1 MNCQDQAELEKLL
14 PPDDPL
20 KRVPS
25 NRFQV
30 FKTEPPDDSELE
42 IQIKPKSASEPPPPK
57 NVIERKS
64 SSTGRFMVM
73 TDNSNLNCVA
83 ENETSNIRHGEEDYR
98 TREDGA
104 PSCEP
109 VIPSRSKGV
118 HFSVGDKNHEE
129 DRKREQAETNTTINL
144 KSWRNMKTLE
154 HPPIMD
160 FYRNSVDIAD
170 GGGAVRPSML
180 QLIHGDRSIPEEIE
194 IEGFKKQNDELVEGQ
209 IEKRPSKSHMEK
221 FSPPPM
227 QARVKFGWIQGVF
240 VRCLLNIFGV
250 MLYLRIS
257 WVAGQAGIG
266 LGSMIVLLASFVTSI
281 TAISTCAI
289 CTNGDVKGG
298 GAYFL
303 ISRSL
308 GPEFGGSIGLIF
320 SVANAV
326 GAAMYIVG
334 FAETVRDLLREA
346 GLRIIDA
353 DMWDVRIVGFAT
365 CVVLM
370 AVVFIGTEF
379 ESKMQ
384 IGLLMILVASIIDY
398 MIGSVFPPNE
408 TMIVRGATGYSLNTL
423 LDNLLPAFRGED
435 FFSVFAVYFP
445 AATGIMAGANISG
458 DLADPQ
464 RAIPIGTLLAIG
476 VTTVIY
482 LATVWMTGSTCVRKP
497 ICKLSWIKQRKTD
510 DQDDL
515 EFILMTLNAKGVT
528 ALERLTAAQYPLAS
542 KRRATTTEA
551 TERKRGATFG
561 QTLS

>member
-1 MNCQDQAELEKLL
+1 
-14 PPDDPL
+14 
-20 KRVPS
+20 
-25 NRFQV
+25 
-30 FKTEPPDDSELE
+30 
-42 IQIKPKSASEPPPPK
+42 
-57 NVIERKS
+57 
-64 SSTGRFMVM
+64 
-73 TDNSNLNCVA
+73 
-83 ENETSNIRHGEEDYR
+83 
-98 TREDGA
+98 
-104 PSCEP
+104 
-109 VIPSRSKGV
+109 
-118 HFSVGDKNHEE
+118 
-129 DRKREQAETNTTINL
+129 
-144 KSWRNMKTLE
+144 MKTIE

-160 FYRNSVDIAD
+160 FYRNSVDVAD
-170 GGGAVRPSML
+170 GSGAVRPSML
-180 QLIHGDRSIPEEIE
+180 QLIHGDKSIPEEIE

-209 IEKRPSKSHMEK
+209 IEKRPSRSQMEK
-221 FSPPPM
+221 FAPPPT

-266 LGSMIVLLASFVTSI
+266 LGSMIVLLASLVTSI

-334 FAETVRDLLREA
+334 FAETVRDLLRESS
-346 GLRIIDA
+346 LHIIDA

-365 CVVLM
+365 CIVLM
-370 AVVFIGTEF
+370 GIVFIGTAF

-384 IGLLMILVASIIDY
+384 IGLLVILVVSIVDY
-398 MIGSVFPPNE
+398 MVGSVFPPNE
-408 TMIVRGATGYSLNTL
+408 SMTVRGATGYSLNTML
-423 LDNLLPAFRGED
+423 ENLWPSFRGED

-482 LATVWMTGSTCVRKP
+482 LATVWMTGSTCVRYNYSP
-497 ICKLSWIKQRKTD
+497 YSGGIIHG
-510 DQDDL
+510 
-515 EFILMTLNAKGVT
+515 F
-528 ALERLTAAQYPLAS
+528 
-542 KRRATTTEA
+542 
-551 TERKRGATFG
+551 
-561 QTLS
+561 

>member
-1 MNCQDQAELEKLL
+1 
-14 PPDDPL
+14 
-20 KRVPS
+20 
-25 NRFQV
+25 
-30 FKTEPPDDSELE
+30 
-42 IQIKPKSASEPPPPK
+42 
-57 NVIERKS
+57 
-64 SSTGRFMVM
+64 
-73 TDNSNLNCVA
+73 
-83 ENETSNIRHGEEDYR
+83 
-98 TREDGA
+98 
-104 PSCEP
+104 
-109 VIPSRSKGV
+109 
-118 HFSVGDKNHEE
+118 
-129 DRKREQAETNTTINL
+129 
-144 KSWRNMKTLE
+144 MKTIE

-160 FYRNSVDIAD
+160 FYRNSVDVAD
-170 GGGAVRPSML
+170 GSGAVRPSML
-180 QLIHGDRSIPEEIE
+180 QLIHGDKSIPEEIE

-209 IEKRPSKSHMEK
+209 IEKRPSRSHMEK
-221 FSPPPM
+221 FAPPPT

-266 LGSMIVLLASFVTSI
+266 LGSMIVLLASLVTSI

-334 FAETVRDLLREA
+334 FAETVRDLLRESS
-346 GLRIIDA
+346 LHIIDA
-353 DMWDVRIVGFAT
+353 DMGLEGYLYWMQASIVRHSVGEYPMNICAGVSSARIFMAQILLETT
-365 CVVLM
+365 CIVLM
-370 AVVFIGTEF
+370 GIVFIGTAF

-384 IGLLMILVASIIDY
+384 IGLLVILVVSIIDY
-398 MIGSVFPPNE
+398 MVGSVFPPNE
-408 TMIVRGATGYSLNTL
+408 SMIVRGATGYSLNTMFV
-423 LDNLLPAFRGED
+423 NLWPSFRGED

-482 LATVWMTGSTCVRKP
+482 LATVWMTGSTCVRY
-497 ICKLSWIKQRKTD
+497 
-510 DQDDL
+510 
-515 EFILMTLNAKGVT
+515 GH
-528 ALERLTAAQYPLAS
+528 
-542 KRRATTTEA
+542 
-551 TERKRGATFG
+551 
-561 QTLS
+561 